1 MTKKI
6 ILNDG
11 SLPHFFISFW
21 FLVLNV
27 IFVDKGYVI
36 LTTLLK
42 GAFKGLNMICYYC
55 AGCWRWGGWRPSAKW
70 AQVWMLLLTRGSP
83 YPVTHHTTTRQ
94 VTWSFRKI
102 FYSLKKILYQKYLS
116 LDNVYRLAKCSVNQK
131 YLPRLSKIFVCPGSR
146 DTEEML
152 VTVLRAA
159 ATCVLLGPS
168 LTLTGGD
175 EQMR

>member
-21 FLVLNV
+21 FLILNV

-55 AGCWRWGGWRPSAKW
+55 AGPW
-70 AQVWMLLLTRGSP
+70 LLEVGR
-83 YPVTHHTTTRQ
+83 VE
-94 VTWSFRKI
+94 
-102 FYSLKKILYQKYLS
+102 
-116 LDNVYRLAKCSVNQK
+116 AKC
-131 YLPRLSKIFVCPGSR
+131 
-146 DTEEML
+146 
-152 VTVLRAA
+152 
-159 ATCVLLGPS
+159 
-168 LTLTGGD
+168 
-175 EQMR
+175 